1 MNNGGTE
8 DAQGRRDEGGGV
20 VGLFG
25 AEGRGPARDGSGG
38 SWRSVAGF
46 RGLVWGASTLL
57 LVAWCV
63 VALGIGVNYA
73 STFWEWA
80 PIMVFGL
87 GVPAAVLWQANR
99 VLAPAREIP
108 IKPSAKDKE
117 KELLTAFSERGELT
131 AVTAAMRTS
140 LTADEAAKMLDW
152 LAGKGYV
159 RMRVDDGLQAY
170 ALPGPDRREMPP
182 GTAPIS
188 AAPVSSEG
196 AGSYRPPGEDLS
208 EREVEV
214 LALLASGRT
223 NSEIAGDLF
232 VAHGTVKAH
241 VANIYRKLGASN
253 RAEAVSRARGLK
265 LLP

>member
-1 MNNGGTE
+1 MVNSKDLERRHDDNEGKSEAHEAGGQT
-8 DAQGRRDEGGGV
+8 AVHAGGDSWKSV
-20 VGLFG
+20 V
-25 AEGRGPARDGSGG
+25 
-38 SWRSVAGF
+38 GF
-46 RGLVWGASTLL
+46 RGLVWSVSTFF

-63 VALGIGVNYA
+63 ITLGIGVNYA
-73 STFWEWA
+73 STFWDWL

-87 GVPAAVLWQANR
+87 GVPAAVLWQTNR
-99 VLAPAREIP
+99 VLAPVREIP

-131 AVTAAMRTS
+131 AVSAAMRTS
-140 LTADEAAKMLDW
+140 LTADEAAKMLDG

-170 ALPGPDRREMPP
+170 ALPGPDRHEMPS

-188 AAPVSSEG
+188 AVPVSEG
-196 AGSYRPPGEDLS
+196 AGSYPPPGEDLS
-208 EREVEV
+208 ERELEV
-214 LALLASGRT
+214 LALLTSGRT

-232 VAHGTVKAH
+232 VAQGTVKAH
-241 VANIYRKLGASN
+241 VANIYRKLGANN
-253 RAEAVSRARGLK
+253 RAEAILRARSLK